1 MGENMIYLKEANLE
15 DAEKEYQFLKSIPAN
30 ENGFENKY
38 YDFSYED
45 FINRGLPEIINFSKG
60 IDLPNGYVPETFYFL
75 WAENDIIGL
84 FKLRHYLT
92 ASLRNGAGHIGYGIS
107 KQHRGKGYATRGL
120 GLVIQK
126 AKDLINEDELYLSV
140 HMNNPNSLKVQLN
153 NGAYIHYSDEE
164 SYYTRIKIR

>member
-1 MGENMIYLKEANLE
+1 MIYLKEANLADTE
-15 DAEKEYQFLKSIPAN
+15 TEYQFLKSIPAN

-38 YDFSYED
+38 YDFSYEE
-45 FINRGLPEIINFSKG
+45 FVNTALPQMINFSKG
-60 IDLPNGYVPETFYFL
+60 IDLPSGYVPETFYFL
-75 WAENDIIGL
+75 WDNNDIVGL

-92 ASLRNGAGHIGYGIS
+92 DSLKNDDGHIGYGIS
-107 KQHRGKGYATRGL
+107 KQHRSKGYATRGL

-126 AKDLINEDELYLSV
+126 AKELIKENEVYLSV

-153 NGAYIHYSDEE
+153 NGAYIHHSDEE